1 MDFFFLGV
9 EEWEEKRGV
18 IFAMMNHI
26 GNGYLLEFRSC
37 GFLRYIFE
45 IYVSSF

>member
-1 MDFFFLGV
+1 MGGKKGCNFCL
-9 EEWEEKRGV
+9 
-18 IFAMMNHI
+18 AMMDHI